1 MLASLELKLYLWT
14 KSLWWF
20 CRSHRR
26 QEKSRSNCI
35 SLLIILRSALS
46 PFACWHKWKLDSNH
60 ASTASGGLGT
70 GIWSAL
76 GVKLWDPTF
85 NLTWSVLLWAF
96 VKPFLQEA
104 FYTFVWILGWKMVH
118 VRTVSVRATCW
129 KSLHSPDLSQRNQK
143 HIKIVQNCYYLIF
156 LILPSVLLWP
166 KP

>member
-96 VKPFLQEA
+96 VKPFYRRPSTRLCESLAARWCMWGLFQSGQPVGSPCTHLTSHNA
-104 FYTFVWILGWKMVH
+104 IRSIL
-118 VRTVSVRATCW
+118 R
-129 KSLHSPDLSQRNQK
+129 
-143 HIKIVQNCYYLIF
+143 
-156 LILPSVLLWP
+156 
-166 KP
+166 